1 MNVHSKS
8 FKKRA
13 LFVLC
18 GQYTLKFN
26 HQLLLPNRQYAL
38 TIIMLFA
45 KFIVHPWAEF
55 ILNEQTGSQI
65 SHRHL
70 NQVHHIILNLI
81 ILLNILNDNEQ
92 A

>member
-8 FKKRA
+8 KKKRA

-26 HQLLLPNRQYAL
+26 HQLLLPNRQYSL
-38 TIIMLFA
+38 TIIMQFA
-45 KFIVHPWAEF
+45 KFTVHPWAEF
-55 ILNEQTGSQI
+55 ILNKETGSQI
-65 SHRHL
+65 SHSHL
-70 NQVHHIILNLI
+70 NQVYHIILDLI
-81 ILLNILNDNEQ
+81 ILLNILKDNEQ

>member
-1 MNVHSKS
+1 
-8 FKKRA
+8 
-13 LFVLC
+13 
-18 GQYTLKFN
+18 
-26 HQLLLPNRQYAL
+26 
-38 TIIMLFA
+38 MLFA

-55 ILNEQTGSQI
+55 ILNEETVSQI
-65 SHRHL
+65 SHCHL